1 MKTSEEIIEDAK
13 SNNEL
18 SNYSLLEMHL
28 YLCIDQVLKMYS
40 NRQISKDEAN
50 RRKMLAVKKYE
61 DLQKQYEFQTSMFN
75 EHIDNIKSTE
85 TARIRFRKL
94 LNENKEITEE
104 RMAEMLNIAIEILSK
119 CFKGEF

>member
-1 MKTSEEIIEDAK
+1 
-13 SNNEL
+13 
-18 SNYSLLEMHL
+18 
-28 YLCIDQVLKMYS
+28 
-40 NRQISKDEAN
+40 
-50 RRKMLAVKKYE
+50 
-61 DLQKQYEFQTSMFN
+61 MFN